1 MTRNNREI
9 RLDDFSHRIQF
20 AVRWGDMDTLGHIN
34 NAKYFTYEESS
45 RIEYFQPLAVD
56 DPRMWKDYGL
66 ILASVGAD
74 FIAQVRYPADLVVG
88 TRIVRLGRSSM
99 NTLSGMFLGDKLVAA
114 VRGVVVWFD
123 YTHQKPAAIPETVRT
138 WIKAREVV
146 APEE

>member
-99 NTLSGMFLGDKLVAA
+99 NTLSGMFQGDKLVTA

-123 YTHQKPAAIPETVRT
+123 YTRQKPAAIPEPVRT